1 MTCGA
6 SAHRSASRAT
16 SPKSRRKPTNG
27 SKSKRH
33 CRAVTGSCGCSP
45 WPQSVVALH
54 FEEYTMNLLSKIQS
68 LSHTKPIP
76 ASFVYNGER
85 IDFFVK
91 VLTAGEVESIGERN
105 LGKKKGESVNFRSR
119 VISMAVVDENGKTV
133 IPLNQAIMLPNDLSL
148 KLWEPVA
155 EVNGFK
161 GEEDDEDGVSE
172 EGKSSPETTD
182 SD

>member
-27 SKSKRH
+27 SKSQRH
-33 CRAVTGSCGCSP
+33 CRAVAGSCGCSP
-45 WPQSVVALH
+45 WPQSVIALH
-54 FEEYTMNLLSKIQS
+54 EEYTMNLLSKIQS

-148 KLWEPVA
+148 KLWEP
-155 EVNGFK
+155 
-161 GEEDDEDGVSE
+161 
-172 EGKSSPETTD
+172 
-182 SD
+182 

>member
-1 MTCGA
+1 
-6 SAHRSASRAT
+6 
-16 SPKSRRKPTNG
+16 
-27 SKSKRH
+27 
-33 CRAVTGSCGCSP
+33 
-45 WPQSVVALH
+45 
-54 FEEYTMNLLSKIQS
+54 MNLLSKIQS

-85 IDFFVK
+85 IEFFVK

-133 IPLNQAIMLPNDLSL
+133 IPLNQALMLPNDLSL